1 MKTKDKIIDN
11 LKMIKSIVEE
21 MLDDSYQRDDDEN
34 YLAVLDRLDTTL
46 KLVKQLNILILN

>member
-34 YLAVLDRLDTTL
+34 YLAVLDRLDITL

>member
-11 LKMIKSIVEE
+11 LKMIKAIVEE

-34 YLAVLDRLDTTL
+34 YLAVLDRLDITL

>member
-1 MKTKDKIIDN
+1 MKTKDNIIDN

>member
-1 MKTKDKIIDN
+1 MKSKDTIIDN

-34 YLAVLDRLDTTL
+34 YLAVLDRLDTAL
-46 KLVKQLNILILN
+46 RLVKHFNS

>member
-1 MKTKDKIIDN
+1 MRNKDIIIDN

-34 YLAVLDRLDTTL
+34 YLAVLDRLDTAL